1 MIRRFVTLTA
11 VVVLLSSSAHPSF
24 ADHHGGGHGGGWH
37 AGGGTVNA
45 GGWHGGARNWN
56 GGGWPHG
63 AGAVWHSAGGGRHD
77 GGGNWNG
84 GWHGG
89 GWQHHDHH
97 GGGWGVGPA
106 IGLGVGLG
114 LLGER
119 SQRLP
124 ITAAMTIATITP
136 LMPVPLDRRFGIGAI
151 PIRATTLRYP
161 NARFPGEKLFSN
173 GLENLA
179 AVLRPFGDVGR
190 GSTGVL
196 QYRELA

>member
-1 MIRRFVTLTA
+1 MLA
-11 VVVLLSSSAHPSF
+11 LDYS
-24 ADHHGGGHGGGWH
+24 
-37 AGGGTVNA
+37 
-45 GGWHGGARNWN
+45 
-56 GGGWPHG
+56 
-63 AGAVWHSAGGGRHD
+63 
-77 GGGNWNG
+77 
-84 GWHGG
+84 
-89 GWQHHDHH
+89 
-97 GGGWGVGPA
+97 
-106 IGLGVGLG
+106 
-114 LLGER
+114 GER

-136 LMPVPLDRRFGIGAI
+136 LMPVPLDLRFGIGAI

-196 QYRELA
+196 QYRGIGLAAECPSGSVHARTGRL